1 MTKEDYARIQ
11 QMIDA
16 TISREMYHTIA
27 TVDDLPDIDDL
38 QAQINDAVVAAFAA
52 ERRAND
58 AYTRRPKQEP
68 LHRVTRDRRE
78 GEL

>member
-16 TISREMYHTIA
+16 TISHEMYHTIA

-38 QAQINDAVVAAFAA
+38 QAQIDDAVDAARDA
-52 ERRAND
+52 ERRADD
-58 AYTRRPKQEP
+58 AYTLAEDAKE
-68 LHRVTRDRRE
+68 LAEDAKELAE
-78 GEL
+78 GI